1 MGLQDYLRESGLQG
15 IVRVAPCGC
24 LGGCSYGPNMAV
36 PPSPRVFLAMDLEK
50 TKRLLTRLGLNQ
62 PSGPGNQGEG

>member
-1 MGLQDYLRESGLQG
+1 MGLQDYLRERGLQG
-15 IVRVAPCGC
+15 TVRVTPCGC

-50 TKRLLTRLGLNQ
+50 TKRLLARLGLDQ
-62 PSGPGNQGEG
+62 PSSPRRQGEG